1 MSKPGFVAGAT
12 SSQPG
17 EGNDAHEK
25 GAQKY
30 PDIGPRPLART
41 RSFTRRGGRMPERHH
56 RALDDH
62 GAQYVIDVP
71 RKPGSTEPVD
81 GYRVDVDA
89 EFGRRAPLIVEIGS
103 GAGDQIVY
111 AASENP
117 DVNFIAL
124 EVWRPGIAQ
133 TISKAVHAGVTNVR
147 LIEIDASEALDRLF
161 VPGTVSEV
169 WTFFP
174 DPWPKSKH
182 HKRRLVQLGFAE
194 VVADVLV
201 PGGTWRLATDWADY
215 AWHMRDVVEE
225 SPRFVNPHEGRL
237 ADPSD
242 GDVDPD
248 GERGGFAPR
257 FAGRTTT
264 RFENKGLR
272 VDRIVRDLEVTRA
285 N

>member
-1 MSKPGFVAGAT
+1 MSKPGFVPGAA

-17 EGNDAHEK
+17 ESRETGEAKHP
-25 GAQKY
+25 QV
-30 PDIGPRPLART
+30 GPRPLART

-56 RALDDH
+56 RALEDH
-62 GAQYVIDVP
+62 SDQYVIDVP

-81 GYRVDVDA
+81 GYRVDVAA
-89 EFGRRAPLIVEIGS
+89 EFGRDADLIVEIGS
-103 GAGDQIVY
+103 GAGDQVVH

-117 DVNFIAL
+117 DKNFIAL

-161 VPGTVSEV
+161 EPGTVNEV

-182 HKRRLVQLGFAE
+182 HKRRLVQLGFAD

-201 PGGTWRLATDWADY
+201 TGGVWRLATDWADY
-215 AWHMRDVVEE
+215 AWHMRDVVED
-225 SPRFVNPHEGRL
+225 SPRFTNPHAGRL
-237 ADPSD
+237 ADA
-242 GDVDPD
+242 GDVDVDPHGD
-248 GERGGFAPR
+248 RGGFAPR
-257 FAGRTTT
+257 FVGRTTT
-264 RFENKGLR
+264 RFENKGLK
-272 VDRIVRDLEVTRA
+272 VDRIVRDLEFVRA

>member
-1 MSKPGFVAGAT
+1 MTKPGFVAAST

-17 EGNDAHEK
+17 EGVEK
-25 GAQKY
+25 GVNKY

-56 RALDDH
+56 RALDEH
-62 GAQYVIDVP
+62 SEQYVINVP

-81 GYRVDVDA
+81 GYQVDVA
-89 EFGRRAPLIVEIGS
+89 SEFGRTAPLIVEIGS
-103 GAGDQIVY
+103 GAGDQIVH
-111 AASENP
+111 AAKENP
-117 DVNFIAL
+117 DTNFIAL

-133 TISKAVHAGVTNVR
+133 TISKAVHEGVTNVR

-161 VPGTVSEV
+161 AAGTVHEV

-182 HKRRLVQLGFAE
+182 HKRRLVQLDFAE
-194 VVADVLV
+194 VVADALE

-215 AWHMRDVVEE
+215 AWHMRDVVEA
-225 SPRFVNPHEGRL
+225 SPRFANPHAGRL
-237 ADPSD
+237 ADAGD
-242 GDVDPD
+242 IDVDPD
-248 GERGGFAPR
+248 GDRGGFAPR

-264 RFENKGLR
+264 RFENKGLK
-272 VDRIVRDLEVTRA
+272 VERIVRDLEVTRA
-285 N
+285 R